1 MAVKQIVEGVYRI
14 SLSWSNV
21 YVLTDGNEA
30 VLIDTGLKQDRS
42 ALLAGLQQIG
52 IAETQVTAV
61 LLTHAHCDHAG
72 NVAYFTRTSG
82 GKAKLSVHRLEAPYI
97 ALPRQP
103 YTPKGFSKLLR
114 PFTSLCLAVGEY
126 LFPVERCSVEVLLE
140 QDTMVEAPGGALR
153 VIAVTTEKRLPYL
166 PDVPTIAE
174 QGFPG
179 YEISSWQGVFAPAG
193 TPKDIIDRLNGEI
206 VAMLNTPEVQA
217 RITREGAVPVGS
229 SPEQWSERFKNDV
242 EKWAKVAK
250 SAGLAAGN

>member
-97 ALPRQP
+97 VFPRQP
-103 YTPKGFSKLLR
+103 YTPKGFGKLLR

-153 VIAVTTEKRLPYL
+153 VIACPGHTPGHVAYFRERDGLLFTGDAILTIKPHLIPALRAFDLSLSLPLFSSNFQQAKASALHLTTLT
-166 PDVPTIAE
+166 PTSLLS
-174 QGFPG
+174 GHGRP
-179 YEISSWQGVFAPAG
+179 
-193 TPKDIIDRLNGEI
+193 I
-206 VAMLNTPEVQA
+206 VENT
-217 RITREGAVPVGS
+217 
-229 SPEQWSERFKNDV
+229 SER
-242 EKWAKVAK
+242 
-250 SAGLAAGN
+250 LAAWIKTLKT